1 MVALANIAGL
11 QQVTQF
17 ALEHLWQP
25 GDAIHEIYVED
36 SSAAGEPDLS
46 MMELEHGPCA
56 APWLGKI
63 RARACLQHCRR
74 VWACDSRHLRTA
86 KLIPER

>member
-11 QQVTQF
+11 QKVTQF

-36 SSAAGEPDLS
+36 SSAAGEAGLSTTDLQQ
-46 MMELEHGPCA
+46 GPCA
-56 APWLGKI
+56 ALT
-63 RARACLQHCRR
+63 L
-74 VWACDSRHLRTA
+74 A
-86 KLIPER
+86 KAESQI

>member
-11 QQVTQF
+11 QKVTQF

-36 SSAAGEPDLS
+36 SSAAGEPDHS
-46 MMELEHGPCA
+46 MTDLQQGP
-56 APWLGKI
+56 
-63 RARACLQHCRR
+63 
-74 VWACDSRHLRTA
+74 RTA
-86 KLIPER
+86 PGSAQAEAELALSTVAGCRHWHHVPAGTSDPPS

>member
-1 MVALANIAGL
+1 MPTLPAGKLLVVALANIAGL
-11 QQVTQF
+11 QKVTQF

-46 MMELEHGPCA
+46 MTYLHHGPCA
-56 APWLGKI
+56 VPWLGKS
-63 RARACLQHCRR
+63 RARACL
-74 VWACDSRHLRTA
+74 
-86 KLIPER
+86 

>member
-11 QQVTQF
+11 QKVTQF

-46 MMELEHGPCA
+46 RTDLQQGPMRN
-56 APWLGKI
+56 PRPGKI
-63 RARACLQHCRR
+63 EEPEPALGNVRGC
-74 VWACDSRHLRTA
+74 RHLCQMVA
-86 KLIPER
+86 GASDPSG